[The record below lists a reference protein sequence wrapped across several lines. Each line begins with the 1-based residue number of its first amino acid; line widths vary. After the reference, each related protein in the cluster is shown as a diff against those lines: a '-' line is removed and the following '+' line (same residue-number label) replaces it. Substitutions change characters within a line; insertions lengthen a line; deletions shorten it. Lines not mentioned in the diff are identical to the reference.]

1 MSYILEAL
9 KKAQAERQL
18 GNAPTIHAQQAVPVA
33 PTRGAGGRKPLLV
46 GLGAGALVVAAGA
59 LFVWRQAPT
68 NAPPA
73 RLDAAHTPAP
83 APVAASAAPSG
94 DAGRAPV
101 PAAVPASDA
110 LQVSAPPAPVLT
122 PVPAPARMTEPPIA
136 ATPQAPAAPASAAQS
151 AAAPG
156 RVAEPSMARPAPAA
170 PVVAASAAPAQAA
183 IAPAPARVTEPAP
196 ARPAPAASA
205 QVATAP
211 ARTASP
217 TQVAVKPAPED
228 SLPFLQQLPDAQQ
241 RDIPRVTFG
250 GYMYSANPAD
260 RLLLVDKT
268 LRHEGEEVAPGLVLE
283 KLLPKAA
290 VMNYR
295 GLRYR
300 VVY

>member
-33 PTRGAGGRKPLLV
+33 PARAAGGRKPLLV

-68 NAPPA
+68 AAPPA
-73 RLDAAHTPAP
+73 RLDAARTPAP
-83 APVAASAAPSG
+83 APVLVPT
-94 DAGRAPV
+94 RAP
-101 PAAVPASDA
+101 DA
-110 LQVSAPPAPVLT
+110 LQVSAPS
-122 PVPAPARMTEPPIA
+122 APARVAEPPIA
-136 ATPQAPAAPASAAQS
+136 PAPQVPAAPTSVAQTAA
-151 AAAPG
+151 APAPG
-156 RVAEPSMARPAPAA
+156 RVAEPAVARPASASPTQASAAPARAIEPAARPAPAA
-170 PVVAASAAPAQAA
+170 PAQVAAAPARA
-183 IAPAPARVTEPAP
+183 TEPAA
-196 ARPAPAASA
+196 ARPPPPA
-205 QVATAP
+205 QVAG
-211 ARTASP
+211 
-217 TQVAVKPAPED
+217 KPAPED

>member
-18 GNAPTIHAQQAVPVA
+18 GNAPTIHAQQVVPVA
-33 PTRGAGGRKPLLV
+33 PARAAGGRKPLLV

-68 NAPPA
+68 AAPPA
-73 RLDAAHTPAP
+73 RLDAARTPAP
-83 APVAASAAPSG
+83 APA
-94 DAGRAPV
+94 RAP
-101 PAAVPASDA
+101 DA
-110 LQVSAPPAPVLT
+110 LQVSAPPAPARVAEPPMT
-122 PVPAPARMTEPPIA
+122 PAAQAAAASVAQTPAPRPG
-136 ATPQAPAAPASAAQS
+136 PAAPA
-151 AAAPG
+151 
-156 RVAEPSMARPAPAA
+156 V
-170 PVVAASAAPAQAA
+170 AAPAVPAQAVIA
-183 IAPAPARVTEPAP
+183 PAPAPARVNEAAAARRAPAAPAQVAAAPARATEPAA
-196 ARPAPAASA
+196 ARPAPPAQAAA
-205 QVATAP
+205 
-211 ARTASP
+211 
-217 TQVAVKPAPED
+217 KPAPED